1 MMYPEVLLIFLSKY
15 LSLVYLFHFRKRE
28 KKARKIIMEFYW
40 AKFQDMT
47 ALKTTGKEKN
57 II

>member
-1 MMYPEVLLIFLSKY
+1 MMHPEVLQIFLSKC
-15 LSLVYLFHFRKRE
+15 LSLLYLFRFRKRE

-40 AKFQDMT
+40 AKFQHIT
-47 ALKTTGKEKN
+47 VLKTTGKEKD